1 MSGTLQVG
9 NIIGPTTGADA
20 NKVIIPS
27 GQTLHAPGHVIQVVT
42 VPILTSASSTAI
54 PFDNSVPTTSEGFQL
69 ATTTITPKNVNS
81 KIVIHA
87 SFTYDYYNS
96 NSYMTAVLFRNSTC
110 VKAAFESGQYGNLS
124 IDCVDEP
131 NTTSSVTYNL
141 RAGGNAG
148 ATVWVH
154 STNGGPKFGGNNLTT
169 GLSSEMIIMEIAQ

>member
-9 NIIGPTTGADA
+9 NIIGPTTGTDA
-20 NKVIIPS
+20 NKVIIPN
-27 GQTLHAPGHVIQVVT
+27 GQTLHAPGH
-42 VPILTSASSTAI
+42 
-54 PFDNSVPTTSEGFQL
+54 DNSVPTTSEGFQL